1 MTIKAKGICPY
12 CQELV
17 NGTVIEEN
25 IARRDK
31 CECPSCKETMY
42 VCRAPGCD
50 HYVKNGKI
58 YDDELCPACTK
69 GIMSTV
75 SSLGM
80 VAVTTAISIAVAK
93 KVEK

>member
-1 MTIKAKGICPY
+1 MATKAKGICPY
-12 CQELV
+12 CQENV
-17 NGTVIEEN
+17 NAAVIKEGTI
-25 IARRDK
+25 RRD
-31 CECPSCKETMY
+31 ECQCPTCKNSVY

-50 HYVKNGKI
+50 NYVKNGKL

-69 GIMSTV
+69 GILSNV

-93 KVEK
+93 KLND